1 MPDLAGVPT
10 AKAESW
16 SGPLSLSCLRSDY
29 LTKLRNKTSAEL
41 RTLRACPAEAIG
53 VPASVDWVGCL
64 RLSSIMLGPKQV
76 HTLWLPMMTNDY
88 L

>member
-1 MPDLAGVPT
+1 MPT

-41 RTLRACPAEAIG
+41 WTLRACPAEAIG

-76 HTLWLPMMTNDY
+76 HTGRWHPLISRPVLRPFP
-88 L
+88 

>member
-1 MPDLAGVPT
+1 MD
-10 AKAESW
+10 SW
-16 SGPLSLSCLRSDY
+16 SGPLSLSCLRNDY

-76 HTLWLPMMTNDY
+76 HTLTPFDLSPRPPTY
-88 L
+88 PLSFP